1 MLVIP
6 LNLLI
11 SFYFL
16 AWKEYCGISVERC
29 EECQMPLTCQ
39 CKQQSI
45 SFSWIFFLLALLKWV
60 PAMKSW
66 HCYGQQRL
74 MWRSLREKQ
83 LAFLRRMVSRMTG
96 GGFFLSQTV
105 ICGERGATVW
115 SLCLLLLCPVAVRLL
130 VTGSH
135 FTLAK
140 PVHLYKPQNLELLI
154 GKMCNPVTD
163 LVAVG

>member
-1 MLVIP
+1 MVCLSS
-6 LNLLI
+6 LLLCVEGKMWNTYGV
-11 SFYFL
+11 SD
-16 AWKEYCGISVERC
+16 SVGMAMQTKIC
-29 EECQMPLTCQ
+29 FS
-39 CKQQSI
+39 KVNF
-45 SFSWIFFLLALLKWV
+45 SFSSEVCPGDENLTLLWATFDVNELERSGLSSSRGWGAGWWGWTFFPL
-60 PAMKSW
+60 
-66 HCYGQQRL
+66 
-74 MWRSLREKQ
+74 
-83 LAFLRRMVSRMTG
+83 
-96 GGFFLSQTV
+96 QTV